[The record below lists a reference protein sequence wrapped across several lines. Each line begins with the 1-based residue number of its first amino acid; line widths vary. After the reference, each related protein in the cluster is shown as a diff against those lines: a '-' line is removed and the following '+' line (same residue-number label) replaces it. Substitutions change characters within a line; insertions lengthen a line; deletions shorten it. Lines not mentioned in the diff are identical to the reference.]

1 MTLPD
6 SPPDF
11 SREETYA
18 ATRAPVDFA
27 RTLNPDAY
35 RDAEYFRQER
45 ERLFARNWIAVGPL
59 DRVRNPGDLMVADIA
74 GRSVLIA
81 RGDDGE
87 LRGFLNVC
95 RHRGTRL
102 RESDGRTDKYIR
114 CPYHGWGYN
123 LRGECVGT
131 PLFEGREVD
140 EKVLRMFDT
149 SHLRAFDKKDCALL
163 PVRADS
169 WGPMVFACLDESAPS
184 LSEHVGDLPERLRG
198 HEMNLWETAGEKRY
212 AIGANWKLLVENAIE
227 YYHLPWVHPRLAK
240 TSRVADH
247 HRWQGRGMYCGICT
261 SPVTATD
268 DSSWLSLPPAPGL
281 SGADLDS
288 GYFFGL
294 FPNLI
299 VFVMPSHAFIIR
311 AHPEAPGRTTETA
324 WLVAPPESLAAG
336 GKKAVAGTLE
346 FWDEVNREDIGIV
359 EKVQRGLETPEY
371 PGGRMCYKFEEP
383 VHRFQN
389 MVADAMVGVRRVPP
403 GDGESGSDFIDYRP
417 RKTNGVAPS
426 GAGTGTVGAGA
437 GMETAA
443 AL

>member
-1 MTLPD
+1 MNED
-6 SPPDF
+6 RYA
-11 SREETYA
+11 REETYA
-18 ATRAPVDFA
+18 GTRAPVDFA
-27 RTLNPDAY
+27 RTLAPDAY
-35 RDAEYFRQER
+35 RCDDYFRAER
-45 ERLFARNWIAVGPL
+45 EKVFARNWVAAGPL
-59 DRVRNPGDLMVADIA
+59 DQVKNPGDIMIAEIA
-74 GRSVLIA
+74 GRSVIVT
-81 RGDDGE
+81 RDDNGE

-102 RESDGRTDKYIR
+102 CAENTRVDKYIR

-131 PLFEGREVD
+131 PLFEGRDVD
-140 EKVLRMFDT
+140 EKTVKMFDT
-149 SHLRAFDKKDCALL
+149 SHLRAFDKKDHSLF
-163 PVRADS
+163 PVRTEA
-169 WGPMVFACLDESAPS
+169 WGPLVFACLDESAPS
-184 LSEHVGDLPERLRG
+184 LLEHVGDLPERLRG
-198 HEMNLWETAGEKRY
+198 HRMDLWETAAEKRY
-212 AIGANWKLLVENAIE
+212 DISANWKLLVENAIE

-268 DSSWLSLPPAPGL
+268 DSDWLNLPSAEGL
-281 SGADLDS
+281 KGEDLDS

-299 VFVMPSHAFIIR
+299 VFVMPSHAFVIR
-311 AHPEAPGRTTETA
+311 AHPESPGKSRETA
-324 WLVAPPESLAAG
+324 WLFAPPQSLEKAADG
-336 GKKAVAGTLE
+336 AVDATLS

-359 EKVQRGLETPEY
+359 EKVQAGLETPEY

-389 MVADAMVGVRRVPP
+389 MVADSMVGVRRIPP
-403 GDGESGSDFIDYRP
+403 GDDEPGADFIDYRP
-417 RKTNGVAPS
+417 QP
-426 GAGTGTVGAGA
+426 GADGA
-437 GMETAA
+437 EA

>member
-1 MTLPD
+1 MHEARFI
-6 SPPDF
+6 S
-11 SREETYA
+11 EENYA
-18 ATRAPVDFA
+18 GTRAPVDFA

-35 RDAEYFRQER
+35 RSADFFRAER
-45 ERLFARNWIAVGPL
+45 ERVFAANWVAAGPL
-59 DRVRNPGDLMVADIA
+59 DRVKNPGDILVADIA
-74 GRSVLIA
+74 GRSVILT
-81 RGDDGE
+81 RDENGE
-87 LRGFLNVC
+87 LRGFLNAC

-102 RESDGRTDKYIR
+102 CEENTRVKKYIR

-131 PLFEGREVD
+131 PLFEGRKPD
-140 EKVLRMFDT
+140 EKTLQMFDT
-149 SHLRAFDKKDCALL
+149 SHLRAFDKRDHSLF
-163 PVRADS
+163 PVRVDS
-169 WGPMVFACLDESAPS
+169 WGPLAFACLDENAPS
-184 LSEHVGDLPERLRG
+184 LAEHAGDLPERLKAHRM
-198 HEMNLWETAGEKRY
+198 EEWTAAAEKRY
-212 AIGANWKLLVENAIE
+212 DIAANWKLLVENAIE

-261 SPVTATD
+261 SPVTATE
-268 DSSWLSLPPAPGL
+268 DSDWLNLPPAEGL
-281 SGADLDS
+281 TGADLDS

-311 AHPEAPGRTTETA
+311 AHPEAAGRSAETA
-324 WLVAPPESLAAG
+324 WLFAPRDSVAAAKEGTIEATLA
-336 GKKAVAGTLE
+336 

-359 EKVQRGLETPEY
+359 ERVQAGLETPEY

-389 MVADAMVGVRRVPP
+389 MVADAMVGLRRVPP
-403 GDGESGSDFIDYRP
+403 GDDEPGADFIDYRP
-417 RKTNGVAPS
+417 QT
-426 GAGTGTVGAGA
+426 GAEGAGA
-437 GMETAA
+437 